1 VSASQNAYAW
11 LLDALRRGVYAP
23 GSRPPGAPPP
33 PERIGVSRSTLRQAL
48 THLAEDGLLTASSQ
62 RGWYVTRQ
70 LLGEPPSVLQSF
82 TEMAAARGL
91 RATSRILR
99 QVRRPAAIEE
109 ATRLRIAPSAPVLEV
124 RRVRGMDGAPMCV
137 DTTVLVAARAAVLET
152 ANLTDRSL
160 YEALLS
166 ECGVQVARSAYAVQ
180 AQAADAELGEL
191 LVLPV
196 GAPVLV
202 GEETTYDA
210 EGVPVLLSRTVYRGD
225 AYRFEADLFRPL
237 N

>member
-1 VSASQNAYAW
+1 MTASQHAYAW
-11 LLDALRRGVYAP
+11 LSDALRRGVFAP
-23 GSRPPGAPPP
+23 GSRLPGERTLA
-33 PERIGVSRSTLRQAL
+33 ERIGVSRETLRQAL
-48 THLAEDGLLTASSQ
+48 TRLAEDGQLTASSQ

-91 RATSRILR
+91 RASSRILR
-99 QVRRPAAIEE
+99 QVRRPATIEE

-124 RRVRGMDGAPMCV
+124 RRVRGMDGAPLCV
-137 DTTVLVAARAAVLET
+137 DTTVLVAARAAGLET
-152 ANLTDRSL
+152 VNLSDRSL
-160 YEALLS
+160 YDALLV
-166 ECGVQVARSAYAVQ
+166 ECGVRVARSAYAVQ
-180 AQAADAELGEL
+180 AQAADDENAAL
-191 LVLPV
+191 LDLAV

-202 GEETTYDA
+202 GEETTYDLD
-210 EGVPVLLSRTVYRGD
+210 GVPVLLSRTIYRGD